1 MTSEAELDRLFPLGP
16 DSLPQPGVPAGRLEK
31 HSLTA
36 SHVFPGTV
44 RDYWIYV
51 PANYDA
57 ARPPCVM
64 IVQDGWDHLR
74 PERRWR
80 MPVIFENLIHQRAIP
95 VCLGIFINPGVIPA
109 TRDGTPERI
118 QRSFE
123 YDRTD
128 DRYARFLI
136 EEIIPAVA
144 ARYPLRTDGD
154 SVMLLGGSSG
164 AFCSFNAAWHRP
176 DAFRRVFSCVGSY
189 VGLRGG
195 HHAAP
200 LVRLNEPKPLRVF
213 LEGGGED
220 LNCYAGDWW
229 TANTD
234 MLSALRYA
242 GYEVNHA
249 WAPQAGHNDYHG
261 SSIFP
266 AALRWLWQDYPEPV
280 RAGLNSRQP
289 IVSLTVPGEGWQ
301 CVHAGPGHVT
311 HLATDP
317 AGELYFVC
325 ADDPRIHRFAAD
337 GRHTVFAMTAAPV
350 TAFTFAPDG
359 RCFAAH
365 AAAARIVE
373 LAATGDAQRAI
384 TGLTATGLA
393 AGSTGEL
400 YAVEAATG
408 RLWLLTPDGTRRALS
423 HPAAALHRV
432 AFAAGGSQLILTEA
446 GAPCAWQGSVLADG
460 TVAHLE
466 PVYRFAI
473 PEGLPAQSP
482 GDLATHPK
490 RWSFFVTTHG
500 LQLADHDGRI
510 LGLFDPPAAGAL
522 EGVALGGATPTSLFV
537 TCGGKIYHRPLRN
550 PEHLW
555 Q

>member
-1 MTSEAELDRLFPLGP
+1 M
-16 DSLPQPGVPAGRLEK
+16 
-31 HSLTA
+31 
-36 SHVFPGTV
+36 
-44 RDYWIYV
+44 
-51 PANYDA
+51 
-57 ARPPCVM
+57 
-64 IVQDGWDHLR
+64 
-74 PERRWR
+74 
-80 MPVIFENLIHQRAIP
+80 
-95 VCLGIFINPGVIPA
+95 
-109 TRDGTPERI
+109 
-118 QRSFE
+118 
-123 YDRTD
+123 
-128 DRYARFLI
+128 
-136 EEIIPAVA
+136 
-144 ARYPLRTDGD
+144 
-154 SVMLLGGSSG
+154 
-164 AFCSFNAAWHRP
+164 
-176 DAFRRVFSCVGSY
+176 
-189 VGLRGG
+189 
-195 HHAAP
+195 
-200 LVRLNEPKPLRVF
+200 
-213 LEGGGED
+213 
-220 LNCYAGDWW
+220 
-229 TANTD
+229 
-234 MLSALRYA
+234 
-242 GYEVNHA
+242 
-249 WAPQAGHNDYHG
+249 
-261 SSIFP
+261 
-266 AALRWLWQDYPEPV
+266 
-280 RAGLNSRQP
+280 
-289 IVSLTVPGEGWQ
+289 
-301 CVHAGPGHVT
+301 
-311 HLATDP
+311 
-317 AGELYFVC
+317 
-325 ADDPRIHRFAAD
+325 
-337 GRHTVFAMTAAPV
+337 